1 MRCLSC
7 DCELTDYEA
16 TKRSVFSGDYVQL
29 CQACLI
35 DTDCV
40 ALGNPALMTDADDDL
55 LNDLEDY
62 AGDFKDWEDDSER

>member
-29 CQACLI
+29 CQACLV

-40 ALGNPALMTDADDDL
+40 ALGNPSLMTDYDDDTIHWSES
-55 LNDLEDY
+55 DDI
-62 AGDFKDWEDDSER
+62 DFDEWD

>member
-1 MRCLSC
+1 MRCLAC

-29 CQACLI
+29 CQSCLA

-40 ALGNPALMTDADDDL
+40 ALGNPALMSDADDDL
-55 LNDLEDY
+55 VDGIDSNPNDLED
-62 AGDFKDWEDDSER
+62 WRHDSDH